1 MILRHLEGIG
11 RIKKFG
17 FKFILFFLI
26 ASPIIASETIISE
39 RPDFENLVK
48 DKKLD
53 SFKAYKVWFL
63 IFFILSLSSITA
75 FIFKKQLNFLSNF
88 ITLL

>member
-1 MILRHLEGIG
+1 MKIYKDLNVIV
-11 RIKKFG
+11 
-17 FKFILFFLI
+17 
-26 ASPIIASETIISE
+26 
-39 RPDFENLVK
+39 VK

-63 IFFILSLSSITA
+63 IFFILSLSSITTY
-75 FIFKKQLNFLSNF
+75 IFKHEINFLSNF

>member
-1 MILRHLEGIG
+1 MKIYKDLNVIV
-11 RIKKFG
+11 
-17 FKFILFFLI
+17 
-26 ASPIIASETIISE
+26 
-39 RPDFENLVK
+39 VK

-63 IFFILSLSSITA
+63 IFFILSLFSITV
-75 FIFKKQLNFLSNF
+75 FIFKNQINFLSNF

>member
-1 MILRHLEGIG
+1 MKIYKDLNVIV
-11 RIKKFG
+11 
-17 FKFILFFLI
+17 
-26 ASPIIASETIISE
+26 
-39 RPDFENLVK
+39 VK

-53 SFKAYKVWFL
+53 SFKTYKVWFL

-75 FIFKKQLNFLSNF
+75 LIFKNQINFLSNF

>member
-1 MILRHLEGIG
+1 MKIYKDL
-11 RIKKFG
+11 
-17 FKFILFFLI
+17 
-26 ASPIIASETIISE
+26 
-39 RPDFENLVK
+39 NVVVVK

-53 SFKAYKVWFL
+53 NFKAYKVWFL

-75 FIFKKQLNFLSNF
+75 FIFKNQINFLSNF